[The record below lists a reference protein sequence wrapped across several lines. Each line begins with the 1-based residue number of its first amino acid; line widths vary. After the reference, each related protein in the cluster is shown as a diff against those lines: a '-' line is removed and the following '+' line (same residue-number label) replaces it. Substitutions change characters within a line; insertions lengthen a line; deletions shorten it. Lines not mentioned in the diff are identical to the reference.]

1 MMVFR
6 GAFRPRKPGPKHDL
20 KKALP
25 DGVRKAINKR
35 KAHTPA
41 VTLPKLKCLEQ
52 QPNNTEA

>member
-6 GAFRPRKPGPKHDL
+6 GGFRPRKPGPKH
-20 KKALP
+20 ALP
-25 DGVRKAINKR
+25 DGVRKAIGKC

-52 QPNNTEA
+52 